1 MARKKTP
8 EERLAELEQKKR
20 QIQEQEKRERAKL
33 QSAERKKDTRR
44 KIALGGAIIAHAR
57 ADPKAARYLK
67 KLIDGM
73 AERDK
78 AAFEGWEVPKPEQ
91 STATASG
98 EKQET

>member
-8 EERLAELEQKKR
+8 EERLAELERKKR
-20 QIQEQEKRERAKL
+20 HIQEQEKRERAKL

-44 KIALGGAIIAHAR
+44 KIALGGALIAEAR
-57 ADPKAARYLK
+57 RDPKAARYLK

-78 AAFEGWEVPKPEQ
+78 AAFEGWDTPEP
-91 STATASG
+91 SAATASG
-98 EKQET
+98 EPQEP